1 MAKVVKRENEDIESM
16 LRRFR
21 RKVNDENVLGE
32 MKKREAFRSKSEIKR
47 LQKKEAKRKAQRAQR
62 IEFQKEQ
69 RQEAFKRGYG
79 YGYIQKEKTDRPD
92 C

>member
-32 MKKREAFRSKSEIKR
+32 MKKREAFQSKSDIKR
-47 LQKKEAKRKAQRAQR
+47 LQKKEAKRQAQRAQR
-62 IEFQKEQ
+62 KEHQKEQ
-69 RQEAFKRGYG
+69 RQEASKRGYG
-79 YGYIQKEKTDRPD
+79 YGYIQKEKTDRPA